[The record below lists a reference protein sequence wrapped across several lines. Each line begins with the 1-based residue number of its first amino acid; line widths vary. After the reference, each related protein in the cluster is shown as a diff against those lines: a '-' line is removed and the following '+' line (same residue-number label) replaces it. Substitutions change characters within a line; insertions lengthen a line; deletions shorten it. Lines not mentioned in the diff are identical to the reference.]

1 MLLYVVGSTPAL
13 RVKAAKGIRKTLDT
27 FLKDAIVHQAILS
40 YTFEDVDLGKEPER
54 YQESMHPMWWRI
66 RSTERDKHLYI
77 PIFHNAD
84 AATNLGQTLLD
95 IGARGVICVTRQGY
109 ESTTNPSKREVTDAI
124 MLD

>member
-1 MLLYVVGSTPAL
+1 
-13 RVKAAKGIRKTLDT
+13 
-27 FLKDAIVHQAILS
+27 
-40 YTFEDVDLGKEPER
+40 
-54 YQESMHPMWWRI
+54 MHPMWWRI

-84 AATNLGQTLLD
+84 AATNLGQTLFD

-109 ESTTNPSKREVTDAI
+109 DSTTNPSKREVTDAI